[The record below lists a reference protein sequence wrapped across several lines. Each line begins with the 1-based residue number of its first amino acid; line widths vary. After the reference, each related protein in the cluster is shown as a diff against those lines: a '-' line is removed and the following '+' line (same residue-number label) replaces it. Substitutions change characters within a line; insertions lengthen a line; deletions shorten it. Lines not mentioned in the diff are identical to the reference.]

1 MLNKRIKSLLVA
13 GLVIL
18 GMGFAKVDSFAA
30 ESKSINL
37 DHTQILL
44 NPSGVDYEK
53 DGITIDVDYI
63 DGNAILD
70 ENNNQ
75 IGTYD
80 ANSYGIIITW
90 DPNKVSYN
98 GAGII
103 TTEEIDNEN
112 FNVNVKDGRATLN
125 VTLRPGVSIKSLA
138 FGYDLFTIEEQ
149 IINRYLNYM
158 NTNNIGTK
166 DGNTRTIGKEFAIS
180 KTAWEDHIKKLEA
193 SGGFIVGVTLDDDG
207 NGGEYEIRSM
217 VSGDLIEIVQ
227 IEFFDAEKAKGWI
240 PEITPGTGQALAVG
254 GIVIGA
260 AAAVGLLV
268 NNRKKDEE

>member
-13 GLVIL
+13 GLLIL
-18 GMGFAKVDSFAA
+18 GMGFAKVDSYAA

-44 NPSGVDYEK
+44 NPSGADYEK
-53 DGITIDVDYI
+53 DGVTIDVDRI

-70 ENNNQ
+70 ENNIQ
-75 IGTYD
+75 TGTYG

-103 TTEEIDNEN
+103 TTDDIERED

-125 VTLRPGVSIKSLA
+125 ITLEPGISIKSLA

-149 IINRYLNYM
+149 IINNYIKQM
-158 NTNNIGTK
+158 NDKNIGTR
-166 DGNTRTIGKEFAIS
+166 DGSGTRTIGIDYAIS
-180 KTAWEDHIKKLEA
+180 QDEWLKVIEQIKVNFNVEKVTEDDSH
-193 SGGFIVGVTLDDDG
+193 
-207 NGGEYEIRSM
+207 GEYKVISKF
-217 VSGDLIEIVQ
+217 SGDVIETIEID
-227 IEFFDAEKAKGWI
+227 FFNSDAKSWI

-268 NNRKKDEE
+268 NNRKRKDEE